1 MPPIEIGPSR
11 PVSAVQVKTICAE
24 TGQPESVRNTSQ
36 AHVSAAPQVETS
48 DAVRAGSA
56 PIDAERVATIRK
68 AIEEGKYPVVPARI
82 ADAMIAA
89 GMLLRS
95 AQ

>member
-11 PVSAVQVKTICAE
+11 PVGAVQVKTICAE
-24 TGQPESVRNTSQ
+24 TGQVESTRT
-36 AHVSAAPQVETS
+36 AAAASAAPQVQTS
-48 DAVRAGSA
+48 DAVKGGAA

-68 AIEEGKYPVVPARI
+68 AIDEGRYPVIPTRI

-95 AQ
+95 PQ